1 MEKKILTFLLI
12 VMCAIAAQAKTVKG
26 TVIDQVNEPVIGA
39 SVTVVGTTNG
49 TVTDFDGNFVL
60 NNVADGATIKFSF
73 MGMQAKELKAQD
85 VMNVQLMDDVKNLD
99 EVVVIGYGSAQ
110 AKDLTAPITVV
121 KGEDLL
127 ATPSSSPMAAMQGKV
142 AGVNVVNSGVPG
154 EGPKVTIRGTGSF
167 TGGNPLYVVDGMF
180 YDNIDF
186 LNANDIADMSVLKDA
201 SAAAIYGVRAANGV
215 VIVTTKHGSKNQ
227 PAKITYNGYV
237 GIQKATN
244 VLKMASSSE
253 YATMLLEA
261 DYNAYETY
269 MKNSIDRYGGS
280 YASSDFHNWT
290 YGSNTDWYSELL
302 RTALITDHSLSI
314 TGGGEKATYSV
325 GINYLRQDGVMD
337 VENYYKRLNFRAALD
352 YEATSWLKV
361 GFNGVFSN
369 GTQRTPNNLAWQHA
383 FNAPGIYPVMDEKN
397 EATYP
402 THYASPES
410 VGFTNNFYNPVAT
423 ANYQN
428 SKNEV
433 NKFLSNFYAQI
444 TFIPN
449 KLNFKTSYA
458 YDYSAVHNR
467 TYMPEYYV
475 STVQHNDKSYVSKN
489 ESTYKNWILDNVLTY
504 KDTFGDHNLGVM
516 LGQSV
521 REEKYHNLYGIG
533 YGIIDGDDAYKYI
546 SSSSE
551 ESTRRASDGG
561 YRYRSNSYFG
571 RINYDYMGKYLLMFT
586 FRADGT
592 SKYQE
597 TWGYFPSVGA
607 AWVMSRENFMQNQ
620 NAIDYWKWRASWG
633 RLGNNAVPASD
644 GFRSVTTGTG
654 ASGAFGNVAIPGF
667 QNNSYFSSLKW
678 EIVDETNVGFEF
690 ATLRNRLD
698 VDVDWFYRL
707 TKKAVIAPRLP
718 FENGTLMQNIGK
730 ILNTGV
736 DVSIN
741 WADRVGD
748 NFKYNI
754 GANFSSLHNEVKDL
768 AGNPYIAGGKTYQF
782 VGEKM
787 NSFYGYKVEGIYQ
800 TEAEC
805 AADDTA
811 VANGLQPGD
820 FKYKDLNNDG
830 IVNGEDRTVLGSYL
844 PNFIYSFNLG
854 FQWKNLDFSLSTY
867 GTAGGKMYNRKRALR
882 YAQSNY
888 NFDHDQVA
896 NRWTGEGSTNTY
908 PSAAGW
914 VRTWN
919 VSDQRVNDFF
929 VESANFFRIQNIT
942 LGYTF
947 KNIKFGSYTLPG
959 IRLSA
964 TADRPLTLFGAKSFT
979 PELSDPEGWDTE
991 VYPLTATY
999 TFGVTIDF

>member
-337 VENYYKRLNFRAALD
+337 VENYYKRLNFHAALD

-402 THYASPES
+402 THYARQQLLQPR
-410 VGFTNNFYNPVAT
+410 GHG
-423 ANYQN
+423 Q
-428 SKNEV
+428 
-433 NKFLSNFYAQI
+433 LSEQQERSEQVLEQLLRSNHVHPQQVEFQDQLCLRLFGRPQPHLHAGVLCEHRAAQRQ
-444 TFIPN
+444 
-449 KLNFKTSYA
+449 
-458 YDYSAVHNR
+458 V
-467 TYMPEYYV
+467 
-475 STVQHNDKSYVSKN
+475 
-489 ESTYKNWILDNVLTY
+489 
-504 KDTFGDHNLGVM
+504 
-516 LGQSV
+516 V
-521 REEKYHNLYGIG
+521 RE
-533 YGIIDGDDAYKYI
+533 
-546 SSSSE
+546 
-551 ESTRRASDGG
+551 
-561 YRYRSNSYFG
+561 
-571 RINYDYMGKYLLMFT
+571 
-586 FRADGT
+586 
-592 SKYQE
+592 QE
-597 TWGYFPSVGA
+597 
-607 AWVMSRENFMQNQ
+607 
-620 NAIDYWKWRASWG
+620 
-633 RLGNNAVPASD
+633 
-644 GFRSVTTGTG
+644 
-654 ASGAFGNVAIPGF
+654 
-667 QNNSYFSSLKW
+667 
-678 EIVDETNVGFEF
+678 
-690 ATLRNRLD
+690 
-698 VDVDWFYRL
+698 
-707 TKKAVIAPRLP
+707 
-718 FENGTLMQNIGK
+718 
-730 ILNTGV
+730 
-736 DVSIN
+736 
-741 WADRVGD
+741 
-748 NFKYNI
+748 
-754 GANFSSLHNEVKDL
+754 
-768 AGNPYIAGGKTYQF
+768 
-782 VGEKM
+782 
-787 NSFYGYKVEGIYQ
+787 
-800 TEAEC
+800 
-805 AADDTA
+805 
-811 VANGLQPGD
+811 
-820 FKYKDLNNDG
+820 
-830 IVNGEDRTVLGSYL
+830 
-844 PNFIYSFNLG
+844 
-854 FQWKNLDFSLSTY
+854 
-867 GTAGGKMYNRKRALR
+867 
-882 YAQSNY
+882 
-888 NFDHDQVA
+888 
-896 NRWTGEGSTNTY
+896 
-908 PSAAGW
+908 
-914 VRTWN
+914 
-919 VSDQRVNDFF
+919 
-929 VESANFFRIQNIT
+929 
-942 LGYTF
+942 
-947 KNIKFGSYTLPG
+947 
-959 IRLSA
+959 
-964 TADRPLTLFGAKSFT
+964 
-979 PELSDPEGWDTE
+979 
-991 VYPLTATY
+991 
-999 TFGVTIDF
+999 